1 MRQMFP
7 GAAKKEP
14 NWSAPSTQRGRERR
28 GSAELMPWAGPWW
41 NGLGNRGSD
50 FDAEPRRGG
59 GRRGEAEGKRKPSA
73 ETAEIPRLRGAAR
86 TTVED
91 WREHNDGKSPSY
103 GGVSGET
110 TESKIEGP
118 STGLR
123 GGFLGALSL

>member
-1 MRQMFP
+1 MRFASRACISSSSSCPTRSTASCAMPP
-7 GAAKKEP
+7 GCAATTE
-14 NWSAPSTQRGRERR
+14 RGRAQR

-91 WREHNDGKSPSY
+91 WRENNDGKSPSY
-103 GGVSGET
+103 GGVSGEK
-110 TESKIEGP
+110 TE
-118 STGLR
+118 
-123 GGFLGALSL
+123 